1 MYADVGGPTSQPPVQ
16 TCRTALHKGMRFVL
30 PLILSS
36 ALAAPAFA
44 EDAQPQPAYRVSSGS
59 IRVALLP
66 VRCGRD
72 MQPELCGTLDESL
85 GVELSRDPRLDVLSP
100 HDLEVLMGAQ
110 QLQALQ
116 ACEGE
121 SCFDPNSFQQVGA
134 AYLVSVTIG
143 RIGNDALITARLV
156 DMKRGTVLDRDDA
169 RVSKASEGAIDRA
182 TRELVQAL
190 LVRRGIGTALTVDN
204 GAAASKG
211 SPGVF
216 YTGATLTTLGILGV
230 VGGGVLGGLGYLEAS
245 ALNKAS
251 SVDKATFDQGAATA
265 RGYALGADVALVA
278 GSTLAVAGVVMMIAG
293 SL

>member
-1 MYADVGGPTSQPPVQ
+1 M
-16 TCRTALHKGMRFVL
+16 GMRVVL
-30 PLILSS
+30 PLILSC

-44 EDAQPQPAYRVSSGS
+44 EDAQHQPAYRVSSGS

-121 SCFDPNSFQQVGA
+121 TCFDPNSFQQVGA

-169 RVSKASEGAIDRA
+169 RVSKGSESAIDIA

-190 LVRRGIGTALTVDN
+190 LVRRGIGTALSLDD
-204 GAAASKG
+204 GDAGGG

-216 YTGATLTTLGILGV
+216 YTGATLTTLGVLGV

-245 ALNKAS
+245 ALNKAA
-251 SVDKATFDQGAATA
+251 SVDKVTFDQGAATA

-278 GSTLAVAGVVMMIAG
+278 GSTLAIAGVVMMIAG

>member
-1 MYADVGGPTSQPPVQ
+1 M
-16 TCRTALHKGMRFVL
+16 GMRVVL
-30 PLILSS
+30 PLILSCT
-36 ALAAPAFA
+36 LAAPAFA

-121 SCFDPNSFQQVGA
+121 TCFDPNSFQQVGA

-169 RVSKASEGAIDRA
+169 RVAKGSESAIDIA

-190 LVRRGIGTALTVDN
+190 LVRRGIGTALALDD
-204 GAAASKG
+204 GAARSG

-216 YTGATLTTLGILGV
+216 YTGATLTTLGVLGV

-245 ALNKAS
+245 ALNKAA

-278 GSTLAVAGVVMMIAG
+278 GSTLAIAGVVMMIAG